1 VTTRD
6 LPDLRAGVYRHWKGR
21 YYLVMGYAHDANA
34 EDLYL
39 KGDGI
44 DGRDACK
51 HYRVPGGERVVVI
64 YIGLELDDA
73 HKGPRLAVR
82 DVDDF
87 FLLVCST
94 HGTDWREAC
103 PGETTRGI
111 RDCKG
116 GPVHRF
122 EYAGPSWYGWPRSA
136 PPGASLPDELAA
148 TVDTATQPAPAGS
161 RCPVIEPHEPH
172 GPAHYRCPGV
182 PPRYQTETSP

>member
-1 VTTRD
+1 MTTRD

-34 EDLYL
+34 DDLAARDPQTKCFDL
-39 KGDGI
+39 SKEHGPGI
-44 DGRDACK
+44 R
-51 HYRVPGGERVVVI
+51 PLGERVVVV

-94 HGTDWREAC
+94 HGTDWKEAC
-103 PGETTRGI
+103 PG
-111 RDCKG
+111 DCRG

-122 EYAGPSWYGWPRSA
+122 AYQGPSWYGWPRSA
-136 PPGASLPDELAA
+136 PPGGSLPDELAA
-148 TVDTATQPAPAGS
+148 RGDTDAEPARAWTPCA
-161 RCPVIEPHEPH
+161 VVAIHEPH
-172 GPAHYRCPGV
+172 GDCPGT
-182 PPRYQTETSP
+182 PARYPIGTRIA

>member
-34 EDLYL
+34 DTLGSWTAIRKQYDLDHTAL
-39 KGDGI
+39 AH
-44 DGRDACK
+44 GR
-51 HYRVPGGERVVVI
+51 PGPLGERVVVV

-87 FLLVCST
+87 FRLVCST

-103 PGETTRGI
+103 PGET
-111 RDCKG
+111 KG